1 MNENAFKAITT
12 GAMAEKQLENI
23 KIRQGREIRE
33 LNEQL
38 KSYIKDISTK
48 ETQMRVIIE
57 KNNQAI

>member
-33 LNEQL
+33 LNE
-38 KSYIKDISTK
+38 
-48 ETQMRVIIE
+48 
-57 KNNQAI
+57 

>member
-1 MNENAFKAITT
+1 MNENAFKAMAT

-38 KSYIKDISTK
+38 KLYIKDISIK
-48 ETQMRVIIE
+48 ETEMRVIIE
-57 KNNQAI
+57 KNN